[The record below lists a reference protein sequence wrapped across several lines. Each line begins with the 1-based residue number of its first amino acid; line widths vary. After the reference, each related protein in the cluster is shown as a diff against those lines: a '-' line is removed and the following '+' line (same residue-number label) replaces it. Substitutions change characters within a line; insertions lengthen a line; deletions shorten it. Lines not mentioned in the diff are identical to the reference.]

1 LSTTTATGRPAPW
14 RDVRV
19 LRWVAQAAFLAATL
33 AVVWWLRSN
42 LISNLRRQGLR
53 TDFGYLDQPAG
64 FRIPGSAFSSGQP
77 VSEAL
82 VVGLK
87 NTALVAVAGIVL
99 ASVLGLIVGVARLSS
114 NWLVRR
120 AASLYVESLRNVPV
134 LVIIIFWSLAVIL
147 KLPRVEWGD
156 AVVLSNR
163 GLWLPWLR
171 AQAGAGA
178 FRWVVVAAFGM
189 ALAVAWWRRRRF
201 EATGQPPR
209 RILWAA
215 GALALVTAA
224 GYGVLGGPVGLT
236 LPELDGPAV
245 RGGLRLEPE
254 YTALLLGLVVYTASH
269 IAEIVRASILAVPRG
284 QSEAAEA
291 LGLSSGQRLRLVV
304 LPQALRVM
312 IPPLANQYLNLSKN
326 SSLGVAIGYAE
337 ITSVTNILIGNGQ
350 PAPQSIA
357 VMMGIY
363 LVFSLAIAAVTNL
376 AGRRLA
382 VPTR

>member
-1 LSTTTATGRPAPW
+1 
-14 RDVRV
+14 
-19 LRWVAQAAFLAATL
+19 
-33 AVVWWLRSN
+33 
-42 LISNLRRQGLR
+42 
-53 TDFGYLDQPAG
+53 
-64 FRIPGSAFSSGQP
+64 
-77 VSEAL
+77 
-82 VVGLK
+82 
-87 NTALVAVAGIVL
+87 
-99 ASVLGLIVGVARLSS
+99 
-114 NWLVRR
+114 
-120 AASLYVESLRNVPV
+120 
-134 LVIIIFWSLAVIL
+134 
-147 KLPRVEWGD
+147 
-156 AVVLSNR
+156 
-163 GLWLPWLR
+163 
-171 AQAGAGA
+171 
-178 FRWVVVAAFGM
+178 
-189 ALAVAWWRRRRF
+189 
-201 EATGQPPR
+201 
-209 RILWAA
+209 
-215 GALALVTAA
+215 VTAA

-337 ITSVTNILIGNGQ
+337 ITSITNILIGNGQ